1 MICICCTQKPVN
13 DSQYLFHFASDF
25 ILTKVL
31 QLITE
36 I

>member
-1 MICICCTQKPVN
+1 M
-13 DSQYLFHFASDF
+13 LHFAGDF